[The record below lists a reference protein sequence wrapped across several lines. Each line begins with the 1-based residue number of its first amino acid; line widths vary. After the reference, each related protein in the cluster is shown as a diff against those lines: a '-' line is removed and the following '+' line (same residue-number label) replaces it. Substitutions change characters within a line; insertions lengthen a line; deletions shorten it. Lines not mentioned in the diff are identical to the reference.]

1 MTASGGQGRS
11 WVYGLGLSKGQG
23 RVSGFRVRVLG
34 FRVLPHGGGSK
45 PKLEMLHRGFVLG
58 VLERFV
64 GFVSGKR
71 RGCTLPAVLVPMSSH
86 NPCPVYCILLNGLGL
101 RV

>member
-1 MTASGGQGRS
+1 M
-11 WVYGLGLSKGQG
+11 
-23 RVSGFRVRVLG
+23 
-34 FRVLPHGGGSK
+34 LPHGGGSK
-45 PKLEMLHRGFVLG
+45 PKLEMLHRGF

-71 RGCTLPAVLVPMSSH
+71 RGCTLPAVLVRMSSH
-86 NPCPVYCILLNGLGL
+86 NPCPVYCILLNGLGF